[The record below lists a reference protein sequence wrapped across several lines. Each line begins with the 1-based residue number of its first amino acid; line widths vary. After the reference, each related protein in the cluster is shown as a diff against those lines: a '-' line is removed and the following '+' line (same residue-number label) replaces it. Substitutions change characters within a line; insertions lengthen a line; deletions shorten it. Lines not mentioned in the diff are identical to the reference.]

1 MSTCPLDLPQL
12 VEEYFAESRNHLLE
26 LAAFFDR
33 LDRAHN
39 GGNPDDDFRIAA
51 LKRAAALLLQGG
63 PQTTSSRVKRM
74 AMLLSDLTDDP
85 RDGYDR
91 KAAWGAPAAQ
101 NGNNGTGD

>member
-39 GGNPDDDFRIAA
+39 GGAPEDDFRIAA
-51 LKRAAALLLQGG
+51 LKRATALLLEDG
-63 PQTTSSRVKRM
+63 PSRNPDRVKRM
-74 AMLLSDLTDDP
+74 AMVLSDVSDEP

-91 KAAWGAPAAQ
+91 KAAWGAPAPGQAR
-101 NGNNGTGD
+101 

>member
-33 LDRAHN
+33 LDRAQ
-39 GGNPDDDFRIAA
+39 GGGDPQGDFRIAA
-51 LKRAAALLLQGG
+51 LKRAAALLLEDG
-63 PQTTSSRVKRM
+63 PGRVKRM
-74 AMLLSDLTDDP
+74 ALVLSDPTEEP

-91 KAAWGAPAAQ
+91 KAAWGAHA
-101 NGNNGTGD
+101 TDGDKG

>member
-1 MSTCPLDLPQL
+1 MSTCPLDVPQL

-39 GGNPDDDFRIAA
+39 VSSPNDDFRVVA
-51 LKRAAALLLQGG
+51 LKRAAALLVENG
-63 PQTTSSRVKRM
+63 PGRVKRI
-74 AMLLSDLTDDP
+74 ALLLSDPTEDP

-91 KAAWGAPAAQ
+91 KAAWGAPAHGGAR
-101 NGNNGTGD
+101 